1 MADENII
8 IGLII
13 GIVAYISLY
22 IGKGIQKYAI
32 EGIKEENSIKNKN
45 SGIWAIG
52 TILTGLYMFIQWAAL
67 FFAPINIIAPLEGIG
82 LIFLLLFSHYILKE
96 QITQIEIG
104 GIFFIIGGTILVT
117 MFNINGGS
125 LNMSHFDLF
134 FFFWFS
140 ITILVIEVILILIS
154 KLNDYKLAGIIIG
167 LTAGTTNAL
176 QTVSKRIT
184 TIPEMTIYFT
194 IATFIFAPLTLLITQ
209 FAFTKAKASQV
220 VPYFMSVSIILAS
233 LIGVLALSGK
243 INWIQVIGIVLI
255 VIGVIIISVFQ
266 KENENLKELI

>member
-13 GIVAYISLY
+13 GIIAYISLY

-52 TILTGLYMFIQWAAL
+52 TILTGLYMFIQWVAL

-82 LIFLLLFSHYILKE
+82 LTFLLLFSHYILKE

-104 GIFFIIGGTILVT
+104 GIFFIIGGTVLVT

-125 LNMSHFDLF
+125 LSMSHFNLF

-140 ITILVIEVILILIS
+140 ITILVIEAILILIS
-154 KLNDYKLAGIIIG
+154 KLNSYKLAGIIIG

-184 TIPEMTIYFT
+184 TISEMTLYFT

-209 FAFTKAKASQV
+209 YAFTKAKANQV
-220 VPYFMSVSIILAS
+220 VPYFMSASIVLAS
-233 LIGVLALSGK
+233 LIGVLTLSGR

-255 VIGVIIISVFQ
+255 VIGIILISVFQ
-266 KENENLKELI
+266 KENGNLTR

>member
-1 MADENII
+1 M
-8 IGLII
+8 
-13 GIVAYISLY
+13 
-22 IGKGIQKYAI
+22 
-32 EGIKEENSIKNKN
+32 
-45 SGIWAIG
+45 
-52 TILTGLYMFIQWAAL
+52 
-67 FFAPINIIAPLEGIG
+67 
-82 LIFLLLFSHYILKE
+82 
-96 QITQIEIG
+96 
-104 GIFFIIGGTILVT
+104 
-117 MFNINGGS
+117 
-125 LNMSHFDLF
+125 
-134 FFFWFS
+134 
-140 ITILVIEVILILIS
+140 IEVILILIS

-184 TIPEMTIYFT
+184 TIPEMTLYFT